1 MYHNN
6 GGFPRKKKSIVI
18 SLEYY
23 VCMHCGVLY
32 IWVEV
37 EWKTDSVLPISG
49 WGGIV
54 EEGVVEVVGVD
65 LGQT

>member
-1 MYHNN
+1 MYHKN
-6 GGFPRKKKSIVI
+6 GGFPRKKRSIVI

-23 VCMHCGVLY
+23 VCMHCGVLLY
-32 IWVEV
+32 IGVV

>member
-1 MYHNN
+1 
-6 GGFPRKKKSIVI
+6 
-18 SLEYY
+18 
-23 VCMHCGVLY
+23 MHCGVFY
-32 IWVEV
+32 IGVV

-49 WGGIV
+49 WGGRV